1 MKIKLRSVIPTLFCP
16 VLFAANGLFWAEP
29 LAAEEPLPVHLKVAV
44 HNTNETSKSEPVIV
58 VSIGYAMP
66 PDDDSFEPFA
76 IATKG
81 TIADLENPSQYRLI
95 ATSTK
100 GGKEVVPIERVI
112 LTGIQ
117 GGTVS
122 AINLVPKAILK
133 IDYKYSVEFTQ
144 ADFLQ
149 PASPG
154 FVHATEK
161 DDLSVP
167 ATELK
172 AEVDYIH
179 MRTLEN
185 KVELKQGDHLGAASF
200 SYSYRSYQPGSGG
213 GTIRFF
219 ETSIKGD
226 VDLLSEDNESY
237 FNSIVAKISAFQ
249 LRLWKASESFQ
260 GAYFVGLEGSFESDK
275 NFDTIDGAAGLAFKA
290 HVKNPL
296 TTFLHDAILDATS
309 TRRDENGRLVNG
321 RMLDAGV
328 APLFSLNYDYV
339 THVTKSNST
348 RSGSHRLKG
357 GFTWDWPLARKFNV
371 PLLNSD
377 FDADMLISFEAI
389 YDVDM
394 AVVRNNSK
402 IVLDVRQRRA
412 NDDGFSFTLS
422 YERGKATPTF
432 ENVETLLA
440 GIKVSL

>member
-1 MKIKLRSVIPTLFCP
+1 MMKIKLRFVIPTIVCA
-16 VLFAANGLFWAEP
+16 VLFATNNLFLPEA
-29 LAAEEPLPVHLKVAV
+29 LAAEGPTRVRLKVAV
-44 HNTNETSKSEPVIV
+44 HNTNESEPVIV
-58 VSIGYAMP
+58 VSIGYTQP
-66 PDDDSFEPFA
+66 PDDDSFENFA
-76 IATKG
+76 ISSKG
-81 TIADLENPSQYRLI
+81 TIADLEKPSLYRLT

-100 GGKEVVPIERVI
+100 GEKEVVPIQRVI
-112 LTGIQ
+112 VTGIQ
-117 GGTVS
+117 GGNAS

-133 IDYKYSVEFTQ
+133 SDYKYSVELAQ

-154 FVHATEK
+154 FAHAIEK

-179 MRTLEN
+179 MRTLED
-185 KVELKQGDHLGAASF
+185 KFELKQGDHLGAASF
-200 SYSYRSYQPGSGG
+200 SYLYRSYQPGSGQG
-213 GTIRFF
+213 PIRFL

-226 VDLLSEDNESY
+226 IDLLSKDNESY
-237 FNSIVAKISAFQ
+237 FNSIVAKLSAFQ
-249 LRLWKASESFQ
+249 LSLWKATESFQ

-275 NFDTIDGAAGLAFKA
+275 DFDTIDGAAGVAFKA

-309 TRRDENGRLVNG
+309 TRRDETGQLVPG

-339 THVTKSNST
+339 THVKHSDNT
-348 RSGSHRLKG
+348 RSGSHRFKG

-371 PLLNSD
+371 PLLSSD
-377 FDADMLISFEAI
+377 FDADLLVTLEAI
-389 YDVDM
+389 YDVEM

-402 IVLDVRQRRA
+402 IVLDLHQRRA
-412 NDDGFSFTLS
+412 KDDGFSFTIS

-432 ENVETLLA
+432 QNVETLLA
-440 GIKVSL
+440 GIKVSF